1 MRLFILLLG
10 DCFSLHVITNYC
22 IRLTINSERLDRN
35 NENTTTSYT
44 QFSYFYLAVSPR
56 YEKVVSNTG
65 LTVFSSLHSTTVLGV
80 VVQVSAVGQG
90 EGARLQLLVELSP
103 TEPILLLYILS
114 LESRESNLSTDHT
127 YAGRVVQVIEISSV
141 T

>member
-1 MRLFILLLG
+1 M
-10 DCFSLHVITNYC
+10 
-22 IRLTINSERLDRN
+22 
-35 NENTTTSYT
+35 TSW
-44 QFSYFYLAVSPR
+44 
-56 YEKVVSNTG
+56 YEKIVSNTG
-65 LTVFSSLHSTTVLGV
+65 FTVSGSLHSTTVLGV

-114 LESRESNLSTDHT
+114 LESRESNLSTDQT